1 MTLLRAIPSDFDPA
15 VVTAIDGRLR
25 QIETDHDVTIV
36 WAIESGSRAWGFPS
50 PDSDYDCR
58 FIYVRPLDDYL
69 RLSPKRDVIEVPI
82 AEDLDINGWDIFKM
96 ARLLV
101 KGNAAAIEWLM
112 SPIIY
117 QGLPGF
123 RDEWRAEAEGA
134 IDRSALM
141 RHYYHLG
148 QGQFLRHLT
157 APDLVSLKK
166 IFYVLRPAVV
176 LRWMKTHPD
185 RRIAPMH
192 LPTLLAD
199 IDIPGQLR
207 AEIASLLAQK
217 AVTREM
223 GKGPFPKL
231 IMEFIRAEY
240 ERAEAVLNDG
250 AEEASADPRAVAQV
264 EDLVRR
270 WIPLQNTR
278 KTAGSAD

>member
-1 MTLLRAIPSDFDPA
+1 LTPVRSIPSDFDP
-15 VVTAIDGRLR
+15 VVVAAIDERLR
-25 QIETDHDVTIV
+25 RIKIEHNVRIA

-82 AEDLDINGWDIFKM
+82 AEGLDINGWDIFKM

-117 QGLPGF
+117 QGMPGF
-123 RDEWRAEAEGA
+123 QDEWCAEAEEA
-134 IDRSALM
+134 IDRAALM

-157 APDLVSLKK
+157 SPEALSLKK
-166 IFYVLRPAVV
+166 VFYVLRPAVV
-176 LRWMKTHPD
+176 LLWMRMHPN

-192 LPTLLAD
+192 LPSLLAS
-199 IDIPGQLR
+199 IDISDQLR
-207 AEIASLLAQK
+207 AEIKALLAQK

-223 GKGPFPKL
+223 GTGPFPKL
-231 IMEFIRAEY
+231 IMDFIHSEY
-240 ERAEAVLNDG
+240 EQAKAFLNRI
-250 AEEASADPRAVAQV
+250 EESASANLKAITQV

-270 WIPLQNTR
+270 WVRCQ
-278 KTAGSAD
+278 S